1 MIWVL
6 ELVLEVT
13 ERNWNWSWGYG
24 ERERERGFG
33 GFWGYGEKEEL
44 VMGEE
49 EEKTSRWRKI
59 KKKYLIGTRKKL
71 VDEKIKNLK
80 IRKK

>member
-1 MIWVL
+1 MGFGGYREKL
-6 ELVLEVT
+6 ELVLGLWR
-13 ERNWNWSWGYG
+13 ER

-71 VDEKIKNLK
+71 VDEKKK
-80 IRKK
+80 I